1 MSLQF
6 KIKVLD
12 ALKEK
17 GYSTYI
23 LRKEKLLSE
32 STVQKLRAGEG
43 VSWENI
49 ETLCQVISGKDDIF
63 YGTNKQV
70 LLSNIWEK

>member
-17 GYSTYI
+17 GYSTYS

-32 STVQKLRAGEG
+32 STIQKLRAGEG

-49 ETLCQVISGKDDIF
+49 ETLCKLLDCQPADLMEYVKDDV
-63 YGTNKQV
+63 Q
-70 LLSNIWEK
+70 